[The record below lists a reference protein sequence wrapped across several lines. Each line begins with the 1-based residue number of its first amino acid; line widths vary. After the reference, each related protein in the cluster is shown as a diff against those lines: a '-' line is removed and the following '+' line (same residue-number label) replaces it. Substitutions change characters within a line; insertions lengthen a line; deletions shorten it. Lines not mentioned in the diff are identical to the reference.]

1 MYSNGVIATF
11 NEDEPTARALVV
23 EGESIVA
30 VGSEEY
36 CREVAGT
43 DAQRIDLDGG
53 YVYPGFTDCHT
64 HLANTAREMTMVDL
78 RASRSYEGA
87 LAEIRRFCANRP
99 EGQWILGGRWAHNRW
114 TAPHWPHRREL
125 DVATGGR
132 PTALSSLDGH
142 SIWVNTAA
150 LTFLGIDSD
159 TPDPVGGQIVRDEDG
174 TPTGVLKETAI
185 ERARALW
192 STHHDIDLG
201 SCLPAAMERAL
212 AGGLTSV
219 HDFDGVDAIE
229 AFGDLRDA
237 GVLPLRV
244 FKSVPVPHLPTA
256 ITDGWRTGGGD
267 HWLRQG
273 PVKIFADGALGSRTA
288 WMKASYR
295 DEPGNHGLTRT
306 PIEGMDELIR
316 LAAEHGIASAVH
328 AIGDE
333 ANSAVLALLGQH
345 PTDDRGRRLRHRIEH
360 AQHLDHAD
368 LKLFAPLG
376 VIASM
381 QPTHCTDDMHMVEDA
396 VPSGSLSYPWRSLID
411 TGASVAFGSDA
422 PIGALEP
429 LQGIHAA
436 VSRQDAEG
444 RPASGFQPEQ
454 RITVIEAIHA
464 YTAAAAY
471 ASGEEQLKGRLAA
484 GQLADFI
491 VLSDD
496 LLHAEPSRIPQLQV
510 HRTVVGGR
518 TRWTS

>member
-1 MYSNGVIATF
+1 MYFNGVIATF
-11 NEDEPTARALVV
+11 DGVQRTARALVV

-30 VGSEEY
+30 VGSEEH
-36 CREVAGT
+36 CREIAGR

-53 YVYPGFTDCHT
+53 FVYPGFTDCHT
-64 HLANTAREMTMVDL
+64 HLANAAREATMVDL
-78 RASRSYEGA
+78 RTSRSYEEA
-87 LAEIRRFCANRP
+87 LAEIRRFSADRP

-114 TAPHWPHRREL
+114 TTPHWPHRREL
-125 DVATGGR
+125 DIATGGR
-132 PTALSSLDGH
+132 PAALSTLDGH

-150 LTFLGIDSD
+150 LALLGIDAD
-159 TPDPVGGQIVRDEDG
+159 TPDPVGGEIVRDEDG

-185 ERARALW
+185 ERARSLW
-192 STHHDIDLG
+192 STHHDVDLRA
-201 SCLPAAMERAL
+201 CLPLAIERAL

-237 GVLPLRV
+237 GQLPLRV
-244 FKSVPVPHLPTA
+244 FKSVPVPYLRTA

-288 WMKASYR
+288 WMKAGYL

-306 PIEGMDELIR
+306 PVDDMDELIR

-333 ANSAVLALLGQH
+333 ANSSVLALLARH
-345 PTDDRGRRLRHRIEH
+345 PTDDRGQRLRHRIEH
-360 AQHLDHAD
+360 AQHLDHAA
-368 LKLFAPLG
+368 LTSFAPLG

-396 VPSGSLSYPWRSLID
+396 VPAASLSYPWRSLID
-411 TGASVAFGSDA
+411 TGATVAFGSDA

-436 VSRQDAEG
+436 VSRQDTEG
-444 RPASGFQPEQ
+444 RPADGFQPEQ
-454 RITVIEAIHA
+454 RITVTEAIHA

-471 ASGEEQLKGRLAA
+471 ASGEEQVKGRLAV
-484 GQLADFI
+484 GQLADFV

-496 LLHAEPSRIPQLQV
+496 LLRADPSLIPKLQV
-510 HRTVVGGR
+510 HRTVVGGQ